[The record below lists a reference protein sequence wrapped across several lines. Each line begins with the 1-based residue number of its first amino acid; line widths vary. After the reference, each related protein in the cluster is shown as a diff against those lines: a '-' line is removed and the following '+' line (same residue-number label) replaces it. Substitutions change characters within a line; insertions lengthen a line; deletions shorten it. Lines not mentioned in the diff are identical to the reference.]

1 MRTKSYTIGD
11 ITTKLLRMADGACPV
26 CFFDG
31 GVTKHTVTSW
41 RLLVDTKVVLHADL
55 VCPKHGTFSSEAK
68 L

>member
-1 MRTKSYTIGD
+1 MRTKAYSIGD
-11 ITTKLLRMADGACPV
+11 ISTKLLRMAAGSCPI

-41 RLLVDTKVVLHADL
+41 RLIVDTTVTLHADL
-55 VCPKHGTFSSEAK
+55 VCPEHGTFSAEAK